1 MSYPYSKIVREFT
14 DIRPVPSENG
24 LYIHAKDFRGKPVK
38 LNVLDFNG
46 TDLYN
51 LINEVYNLGKSDQA
65 KEVKRALKL

>member
-1 MSYPYSKIVREFT
+1 MSYPYSKTVRQFT

-24 LYIHAKDFRGKPVK
+24 LYIHTKDFRGKPVK
-38 LNVLDFNG
+38 INVLDFNG